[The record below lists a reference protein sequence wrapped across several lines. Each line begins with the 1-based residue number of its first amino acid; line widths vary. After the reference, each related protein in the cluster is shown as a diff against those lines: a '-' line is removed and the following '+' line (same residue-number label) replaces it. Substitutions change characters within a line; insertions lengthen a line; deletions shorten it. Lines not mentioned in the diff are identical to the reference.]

1 MTFGE
6 YLKMLRMKKGFTL
19 RSLSDEISLSFTY
32 LCDIENNKKT
42 APNDVA
48 LLQIS
53 KVLNLNEEEQII
65 FFDIAA
71 NSKSLKDKNN
81 FHIPT
86 DIGEYISSNDKIKK
100 DLRKQIANNTNNNQ

>member
-1 MTFGE
+1 MGFCGE

-53 KVLNLNEEEQII
+53 RVLNLNEEEQII
-65 FFDIAA
+65 LFDIAA
-71 NSKSLKDKNN
+71 NSKSLKDNAVSEN
-81 FHIPT
+81 CPSATCESI
-86 DIGEYISSNDKIKK
+86 I
-100 DLRKQIANNTNNNQ
+100 